1 MILVFNK
8 TDVKD
13 ASFAKEWMTDFEAFQ
28 EALQRDESSDAL
40 GGVEGGGHGGSGY
53 MGSLLHSMS
62 LMLEEFYSHL
72 SMIAVSSR
80 LGTGVDDFF
89 AAVEEKRQEFMRD
102 YYPELQRRRATRE
115 QERNKTRDREL
126 DKMMQGMAVGQSGAG
141 KTADSD
147 DQVDVASDDDDDDD
161 DEDDEDDADNDREG
175 LQGRYQA
182 ALGDNDDSIMAD
194 ASFAKY
200 LHKQRNE
207 E

>member
-1 MILVFNK
+1 
-8 TDVKD
+8 
-13 ASFAKEWMTDFEAFQ
+13 
-28 EALQRDESSDAL
+28 
-40 GGVEGGGHGGSGY
+40 
-53 MGSLLHSMS
+53 
-62 LMLEEFYSHL
+62 
-72 SMIAVSSR
+72 
-80 LGTGVDDFF
+80 
-89 AAVEEKRQEFMRD
+89 
-102 YYPELQRRRATRE
+102 
-115 QERNKTRDREL
+115 
-126 DKMMQGMAVGQSGAG
+126 MMQGMAVGQSGAG